1 MVYDM
6 RMITIL
12 GSTGSIGQSSLKVIS
27 QLSNEL
33 SVFGI
38 SCHKNT
44 LLFYQQIK
52 QYQPK
57 FAVITDRI
65 SYNNFVKENGKK
77 VNNTKILYGDDGL
90 SKIISDSNVSSVIA
104 AIVGFECIKPV
115 IEAIKSHK
123 VILIANKEI
132 LVSAGNAIISLLNK
146 TRAKLIP
153 IDSEHNALLQII
165 LSSGLD
171 YKINDQD
178 YYQENIKKLT
188 ITASGG
194 PFIDLDVKDFKNIT
208 VHDAVNHPTWNMG
221 KKISI
226 DSATMM
232 NKGLEIIEA
241 KILFN
246 IDLCKIQAIIHRESR
261 IHALVE
267 FFDGSIISHMSN
279 PNMMI
284 PISYALTFPRR
295 TFLDNI
301 HDFDYTS
308 FSFEEVPLDKFPCY
322 KLARYA
328 AETAKNS
335 GLILNAANEISVEYF
350 LENKISF
357 VDIPNIIEYILETSE
372 FVNHY
377 DFESLIEN
385 DNEIRISTKNYIKH
399 KYL

>member
-6 RMITIL
+6 KMVTIL
-12 GSTGSIGQSSLKVIS
+12 GSTGSIGQSSLNVIS
-27 QLSNEL
+27 QLSNEV
-33 SVFGI
+33 SIFGI

-44 LLFYQQIK
+44 LLFYEQIK
-52 QYQPK
+52 QYLPK
-57 FAVITDRI
+57 YAVITDSN
-65 SYNNFVKENGKK
+65 SYDNFVKQYGNK
-77 VNNTKILYGDDGL
+77 VDDTKILYGSSGL
-90 SKIISDSNVSSVIA
+90 SLIISDSKVTSIIA
-104 AIVGFECIKPV
+104 AIVGFDCINPV
-115 IEAIKSHK
+115 IEAIKCNK

-132 LVSAGNAIISLLNK
+132 LVSAGNAIISLLKK
-146 TRAKLIP
+146 TKAKLIP

-171 YKINDQD
+171 YKINNQD
-178 YYQENIKKLT
+178 YYQKNIKKLT

-194 PFIDLDVKDFKNIT
+194 PFIDLDLKDFNKIT
-208 VHDAVNHPTWNMG
+208 VEDATNHPTWNMG
-221 KKISI
+221 NKISI

-246 IDLCKIQAIIHRESR
+246 IDINRIQAIIHRESR

-284 PISYALTFPRR
+284 PISYALTFPKRAC
-295 TFLDNI
+295 LNNI
-301 HDFDYTS
+301 QNFEYTS

-322 KLARYA
+322 KLARYV
-328 AETAKNS
+328 AETGKNS

-357 VDIPNIIEYILETSE
+357 LDISNIVEHVLETSE
-372 FVNHY
+372 LVDHN
-377 DFESLIEN
+377 DLESLIDNNN
-385 DNEIRISTKNYIKH
+385 DIRISTKNYIKD

>member
-1 MVYDM
+1 M
-6 RMITIL
+6 RMISIL

-27 QLSNEL
+27 QLPDEL
-33 SVFGI
+33 SLFGI

-44 LLFYQQIK
+44 LLFYKQIK
-52 QYQPK
+52 QHHPK
-57 FAVITDRI
+57 IAVITDRL
-65 SYNNFVKENGKK
+65 SYNNFVKEYGKK
-77 VNNTKILYGDDGL
+77 VDGTEIIFGNDGL
-90 SKIISDSNVSSVIA
+90 STIISDSAVTSVIA
-104 AIVGFECIKPV
+104 AIVGFACINPV
-115 IEAIKSHK
+115 IEAIKSSK
-123 VILIANKEI
+123 TILIANKEI
-132 LVSAGNAIISLLNK
+132 LVSAGNAIISLLLK
-146 TRAKLIP
+146 TKAKLIP

-171 YKINDQD
+171 YKINDHH
-178 YYQENIKKLT
+178 YYQQNIKKLT

-194 PFIDLDVKDFKNIT
+194 PFIDLDIKDFKNIT
-208 VHDAVNHPTWNMG
+208 VHDAVDHPTWKMG

-232 NKGLEIIEA
+232 NKGLEVIEA

-246 IDLCKIQAIIHRESR
+246 IDISNIQAVIHRESK

-284 PISYALTFPRR
+284 PISYALTFPKR
-295 TFLDNI
+295 TSLNNI
-301 HDFDYTS
+301 QDFDYTS
-308 FSFEEVPLDKFPCY
+308 FSFEEVPLEKFPCY
-322 KLARYA
+322 KLARFA
-328 AETAKNS
+328 AETAKNT

-357 VDIPNIIEYILETSE
+357 LDIPNIIEHILETSE
-372 FVNHY
+372 FADHN
-377 DFESLIEN
+377 DFESLIDN
-385 DNEIRISTKNYIKH
+385 DDEIRIATKNYIKY

>member
-6 RMITIL
+6 KMITIL
-12 GSTGSIGQSSLKVIS
+12 GSTGSIGENSLNVIS
-27 QLSNEL
+27 QLPDEF

-44 LLFYQQIK
+44 LLFYKQIK
-52 QYQPK
+52 KYHPK
-57 FAVITDRI
+57 IAVITDRN
-65 SYNNFVKENGKK
+65 SYDNFVKDYG
-77 VNNTKILYGDDGL
+77 NNVDDTEIAFGDDGL
-90 SKIISDSNVSSVIA
+90 NLIIADSRVSSVIV
-104 AIVGFECIKPV
+104 AIVGFACIDPV
-115 IEAIKSHK
+115 IEAIKNDK

-132 LVSAGNAIISLLNK
+132 LVSAGSAIISLLKK
-146 TRAKLIP
+146 TKARLIP

-178 YYQENIKKLT
+178 YYQHKIKKLT

-194 PFIDLDVKDFKNIT
+194 PFLDLDIKDFKNIT
-208 VHDAVNHPTWNMG
+208 VHDAVKHPTWNMG
-221 KKISI
+221 RKISI

-246 IDLCKIQAIIHRESR
+246 IDISKIKAIIHRESK

-284 PISYALTFPRR
+284 PISYALTFPKR
-295 TFLDNI
+295 TFLNNI
-301 HDFDYTS
+301 KDFDYTS
-308 FSFEEVPLDKFPCY
+308 FSFEDVPLEKFPCY

-357 VDIPNIIEYILETSE
+357 LDIPNIIEYILETSE
-372 FVNHY
+372 SANHN
-377 DFESLIEN
+377 DFESLIDN
-385 DNEIRISTKNYIKH
+385 DSEIRVSTKKYIKH

>member
-12 GSTGSIGQSSLKVIS
+12 GSTGSIGQSSLNVIS
-27 QLSNEL
+27 QLHDDL
-33 SVFGI
+33 SIFGI

-44 LLFYQQIK
+44 LLLHKQIK
-52 QYQPK
+52 QYHPK
-57 FAVITDRI
+57 FAVITNRT
-65 SYNNFVKENGKK
+65 SYNTFIKEYGE
-77 VNNTKILYGDDGL
+77 KIDDTEIIFGDDGL
-90 SKIISDSNVSSVIA
+90 NMIISDSKVTSVIV
-104 AIVGFECIKPV
+104 AIVGFACINPV
-115 IEAIKSHK
+115 IEAIKNNK
-123 VILIANKEI
+123 IILIANKEI
-132 LVSAGNAIISLLNK
+132 LVSAGNSIISLLKK
-146 TRAKLIP
+146 TKAKLIP
-153 IDSEHNALLQII
+153 VDSEHNALLQII

-178 YYQENIKKLT
+178 YYQQNIKKLT

-208 VHDAVNHPTWNMG
+208 VHDAVKHPTWNMG

-246 IDLCKIQAIIHRESR
+246 IDISKIQAIIHRESK

-284 PISYALTFPRR
+284 PISYALTFPKR
-295 TFLDNI
+295 TFLSSI
-301 HDFDYTS
+301 QDFDYTS

-328 AETAKNS
+328 AETGKNS

-357 VDIPNIIEYILETSE
+357 LDIPNIIEYILETSE
-372 FVNHY
+372 ITNHK
-377 DFESLIEN
+377 DFESLINN
-385 DNEIRISTKNYIKH
+385 DNEIRISTIKYIKH

>member
-12 GSTGSIGQSSLKVIS
+12 GSTGSIGKSSLKVIS
-27 QLSNEL
+27 QLPDEL
-33 SVFGI
+33 SIYGI

-44 LLFYQQIK
+44 LLFHEQIK

-57 FAVITDRI
+57 VAVITHRK
-65 SYNNFVKENGKK
+65 SYNNFVKEYGNKI
-77 VNNTKILYGDDGL
+77 NDTKIVFGDEGL
-90 SKIISDSNVSSVIA
+90 SVIISDSKVDSVIA
-104 AIVGFECIKPV
+104 AIVGFECINPV
-115 IEAIKSHK
+115 IEAIKNNK
-123 VILIANKEI
+123 IILIANKEI
-132 LVSAGNAIISLLNK
+132 LVSSGNAIISLLKK
-146 TRAKLIP
+146 TRAQLIP

-178 YYQENIKKLT
+178 YYQKSIKKLT

-194 PFIDLDVKDFKNIT
+194 PFIDLDMKDFKNIT
-208 VHDAVNHPTWNMG
+208 VHDAVNHPTWDMG

-246 IDLCKIQAIIHRESR
+246 IDISKIQAIIHRESK

-284 PISYALTFPRR
+284 PISYALTFPSR
-295 TFLDNI
+295 TFLNNI
-301 HDFDYTS
+301 QDFEYTS

-328 AETAKNS
+328 AETAKNT

-357 VDIPNIIEYILETSE
+357 LDIPNIIEYILENSE
-372 FVNHY
+372 LADHN
-377 DFESLIEN
+377 DLESLIDN
-385 DNEIRISTKNYIKH
+385 DNEIRTSTKNYIKH

>member
-1 MVYDM
+1 
-6 RMITIL
+6 MITIL

-27 QLSNEL
+27 QLSDEL
-33 SVFGI
+33 SVYGI

-44 LLFYQQIK
+44 LLFYQQIN
-52 QYQPK
+52 QYHPK
-57 FAVITDRI
+57 FAVITDI
-65 SYNNFVKENGKK
+65 TSYNNFVEEYGKK
-77 VNNTKILYGDDGL
+77 VNDTEIIYGDEGL
-90 SKIISDSNVSSVIA
+90 NLIVSDTNVTSVIA
-104 AIVGFECIKPV
+104 AIVGFNCINPV
-115 IEAIKSHK
+115 IEAIKNHK
-123 VILIANKEI
+123 IILIANKEI
-132 LVSAGNAIISLLNK
+132 LVSAGNTIISLLKK

-171 YKINDQD
+171 YKVNDRD
-178 YYQENIKKLT
+178 YYQQNIKKLT

-194 PFIDLDVKDFKNIT
+194 PFIDLDVKDFKDIT
-208 VHDAVNHPTWNMG
+208 VHDAINHPTWSMG

-232 NKGLEIIEA
+232 NKGLEVIEA

-246 IDLCKIQAIIHRESR
+246 IDITKIQAIIHRESK

-284 PISYALTFPRR
+284 PISYALSFPRR
-295 TFLDNI
+295 TSLNNI
-301 HDFDYTS
+301 QDFDYTS

-322 KLARYA
+322 RLARYA

-357 VDIPNIIEYILETSE
+357 LDIPNIIEYILETSE
-372 FVNHY
+372 IANHN
-377 DFESLIEN
+377 DFESLIDN